1 MIFEHEHVNY
11 PINYKIVNDCRV
23 LKAFKNKGF
32 IKIEPSKFQKHP
44 MTIREFIDKWA
55 DKIQCSP
62 VGQRLDTTPGPEKRE
77 GIIRSILC
85 GIDIGEI
92 TIVENGKD
100 EISFIEGFKYDSL
113 DGGHRKRYTQLQ
125 ENIIIFNLKN

>member
-1 MIFEHEHVNY
+1 MGNIIKKVGNVFYITNEKN
-11 PINYKIVNDCRV
+11 K
-23 LKAFKNKGF
+23 KGKNKGY
-32 IKIEPSKFQKHP
+32 IKIEPSKFQKYT

-85 GIDIGEI
+85 GIDIG
-92 TIVENGKD
+92 
-100 EISFIEGFKYDSL
+100 
-113 DGGHRKRYTQLQ
+113 
-125 ENIIIFNLKN
+125 